1 MFSCRFTTNTASL
14 LQVAYDTAKLNNDLH
29 LQPDCSH
36 KLVPISNEPN
46 GIVRMDLVLYPQ
58 EIGYVVTVTVELA
71 MVTHNSTFTQLLQV
85 KSGQSPDVGI

>member
-1 MFSCRFTTNTASL
+1 M
-14 LQVAYDTAKLNNDLH
+14 LQIAYDTAKLNNDIH
-29 LQPDCSH
+29 LQADCSH
-36 KLVPISNEPN
+36 KLASTTN

-71 MVTHNSTFTQLLQV
+71 MATLNSTFTQLLQV

>member
-36 KLVPISNEPN
+36 KLVPISNETN

-58 EIGYVVTVTVELA
+58 EIGYVVTVTVA
-71 MVTHNSTFTQLLQV
+71 THNSTFTQLLQV